1 MYEDHRRQA
10 TPKGLYTKNLVPR
23 TDRQEVHMGNPSPF
37 TERELDVMSVL
48 WRLGSGTVAEVREG
62 LPAPLG
68 YTSVLKMLQILEE
81 KGMVRHEQEGR
92 AYRYHPLVEPRE
104 AGGHALRRIVDT
116 IFQGSAEL
124 AVAQLVSQESLAPEE
139 VARLRALLDGLEG
152 REAEGAGASRGGDAE
167 ARPPSGEGGRARR
180 GAADPPGTGDA

>member
-1 MYEDHRRQA
+1 
-10 TPKGLYTKNLVPR
+10 
-23 TDRQEVHMGNPSPF
+23 
-37 TERELDVMSVL
+37 
-48 WRLGSGTVAEVREG
+48 VAEVRER
-62 LPAPLG
+62 LSAPLG

-92 AYRYHPLVEPRE
+92 AYRYYPLVESRE

-139 VARLRALLDGLEG
+139 VERLRALLDGLEE
-152 REAEGAGASRGGDAE
+152 READGGSGTGGRPGGTPSTGEADGTDRPERADAT
-167 ARPPSGEGGRARR
+167 GEGGV
-180 GAADPPGTGDA
+180 